1 MAFFAGDNER
11 SFHSSTLNGIA
22 ADETITITAEW
33 SAEESID
40 RIIVIVDPEDVLS
53 EVNEDDNKAEH
64 GVDVVYSSYMGWIDS
79 PREEP
84 LAWIFV
90 IFSIVALS
98 LVFTIAKR
106 TSLIRDE
113 GSLLD
118 DFAYDDPD
126 AEFDEDAFEGYEDD
140 DDYDDYDDDDY

>member
-1 MAFFAGDNER
+1 M
-11 SFHSSTLNGIA
+11 NGIA

-33 SAEESID
+33 SAEESVD
-40 RIIVIVDPEDVLS
+40 RIVVIVDPEDVLS

-118 DFAYDDPD
+118 DFDYDDPD

-140 DDYDDYDDDDY
+140 DDYDDDDY